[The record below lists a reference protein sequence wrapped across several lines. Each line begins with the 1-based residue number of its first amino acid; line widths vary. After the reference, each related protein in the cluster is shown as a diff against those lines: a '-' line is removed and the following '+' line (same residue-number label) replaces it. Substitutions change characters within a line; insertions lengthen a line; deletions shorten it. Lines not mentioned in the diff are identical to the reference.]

1 MKDNGGDDGEVFNNV
16 KKKTRG
22 VGVCDGLVEG
32 SLLML
37 MAEGEEYDDENVVR
51 LLEFKIWWEK
61 EIKNSE
67 SLNFSSFEVRELALY
82 REEWERSLLIDWLEI
97 WKVVEKLE
105 RGWDKNLKSSW
116 KLKIGW
122 DEKFWKAVRSLKL
135 GWDSRS

>member
-51 LLEFKIWWEK
+51 LLEFKI
-61 EIKNSE
+61 
-67 SLNFSSFEVRELALY
+67 
-82 REEWERSLLIDWLEI
+82 
-97 WKVVEKLE
+97 
-105 RGWDKNLKSSW
+105 
-116 KLKIGW
+116 
-122 DEKFWKAVRSLKL
+122 
-135 GWDSRS
+135 